1 MTEMKNMPMQRCRG
15 FVMARDRNAGIGG
28 TKELMGAAASD
39 QGCKRAERVAN
50 LGLEEGSAFVGGL
63 VQ

>member
-1 MTEMKNMPMQRCRG
+1 
-15 FVMARDRNAGIGG
+15 MARDRNAGIGG